1 MNKIQKKIKSKKDF
15 DKMMAIL
22 SERVNINNPIS
33 DNGMLDG
40 LIIGF
45 IFSTGMFA
53 LDLFL
58 KKNTGR
64 VLDGTLQKLEYIVIW
79 VTNNEDAILKIL
91 KDNNF

>member
-1 MNKIQKKIKSKKDF
+1 
-15 DKMMAIL
+15 MMAIL

-58 KKNTGR
+58 NKNTGR
-64 VLDGTLQKLEYIVIW
+64 VLDGTLQKLEYIANW
-79 VTNNEDAILKIL
+79 VTNNEDAILKML
-91 KDNNF
+91 KYNNF